1 MLHFI
6 KQVTLSRA
14 IIKGS
19 SLKISENLAQGVARY
34 SLFSEGYPFFH
45 QNLEI
50 LRKMDIW
57 AHRDPKNVFG
67 KKIFLPKVSK
77 QVNEPI

>member
-1 MLHFI
+1 LLIFGFPI
-6 KQVTLSRA
+6 NSNS
-14 IIKGS
+14 IKGS

-34 SLFSEGYPFFH
+34 GLFSEDYPCFH

-50 LRKMDIW
+50 LK
-57 AHRDPKNVFG
+57 KNFLVPQGLQERFW
-67 KKIFLPKVSK
+67 IFFYGPEVSK